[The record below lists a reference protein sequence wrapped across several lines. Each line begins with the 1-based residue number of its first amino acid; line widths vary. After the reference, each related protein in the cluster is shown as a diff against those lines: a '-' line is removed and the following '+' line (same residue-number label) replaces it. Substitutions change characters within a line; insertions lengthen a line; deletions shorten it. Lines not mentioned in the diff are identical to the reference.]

1 MRKIKI
7 LLTIIPIMGLLIG
20 NAFAQGKI
28 TLVTEIPVGQ
38 TISLSITTEQGI
50 APTIAGATGN
60 FINEQ
65 FSNFTVE
72 DPTITIEGNLIRL
85 GCGGNK
91 ITSITL
97 SNTDKLVLLG
107 CNKNKIKTLDIS
119 EAPKLEQIS
128 CSGNLLQ
135 ELDFSVTPKIN
146 KIYCYGNKIKGENM
160 TNLVNSIPLNT
171 NPIDYEFFV
180 VDKTNPAEENLATP
194 ADVKIAKDKN
204 WVVYDYNGGNYTN
217 YEGEE
222 SSSIESAESFK
233 MRLYP
238 SVTSDMVTVEV
249 PDYMLPS
256 KITIV
261 SMDGREVYSAKII
274 TEQTII
280 SLSNN
285 LAEGTY
291 LVKVGDS
298 VRKLIKK
305 NF

>member
-38 TISLSITTEQGI
+38 TISLLISTEQGS
-50 APTIAGATGN
+50 APTITGASGSYVN
-60 FINEQ
+60 GQ
-65 FSNFTVE
+65 FSDYTVE
-72 DPTITIEGNLIRL
+72 DETIKIEGNVTIL
-85 GCGGNK
+85 GCGDSQ
-91 ITSITL
+91 ITSLTL
-97 SNTDKLVLLG
+97 NNTNKLKVLG
-107 CNKNKIKTLDIS
+107 CKKNKIESLNLA

-204 WVVYDYNGGNYTN
+204 WVVYDYNGGY
-217 YEGEE
+217 YMDYAGEE